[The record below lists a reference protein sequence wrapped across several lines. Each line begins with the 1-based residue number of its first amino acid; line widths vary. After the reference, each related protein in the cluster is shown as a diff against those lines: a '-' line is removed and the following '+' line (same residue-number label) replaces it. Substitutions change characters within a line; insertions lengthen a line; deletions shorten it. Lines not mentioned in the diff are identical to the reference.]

1 MSEFEAMVKR
11 IHEVSELLNE
21 PEIEC
26 YTDTLEITGGYYN
39 GCEVTVS
46 FCTHHYA
53 IFAISYDDIH
63 IHEATSLE
71 LTASIEDIEKTML
84 MLTQKVNERYK
95 AKHG

>member
-1 MSEFEAMVKR
+1 MSEVMVRR

-46 FCTHHYA
+46 FCPEHYA
-53 IFAISYDDIH
+53 IFAVSYDDIH
-63 IHEATSLE
+63 IHEVATLE
-71 LTASIEDIEKTML
+71 LMASIEDIEKTML
-84 MLTQKVNERYK
+84 ILTQRVNKRYK